1 MSPVLQSPI
10 QVEKMSLVETVDFT
24 GLARTD
30 ALRSTLHIRDKKAA
44 SSVSTTSQASN
55 FDLASTIFFKLSD
68 VDVVKL
74 IGTAF
79 APELERLKQTEP
91 SAEVG
96 SEQTNGNLGP
106 DGLSPSQVIFQK
118 DFPEVNRTLVGILA
132 LKWLISNDYD
142 TFTGYQDTEMKLR
155 EHSFME
161 LRNVFLEGL
170 QSNEDVYALVVATL
184 VNDLG
189 KDDSLWEEVEGLL
202 PRRRH
207 RPNHDEILYLA
218 AQLGLVPLM
227 SDFPN
232 SSPCRA
238 SLDKGLRLG
247 SNLNVAQL
255 AQAENVPASLLAI
268 NSLDSDGH
276 ALTLKFFE
284 ILLDVAGAQGHLD
297 SRCCKTMTE
306 PLYHSY
312 SAIRDALFGL
322 AKGAL
327 SARDAYDTVLSRKA
341 DTLEQT
347 GFRLLRIDHPR
358 ERALLRLLCMA
369 RASSCEEAETVDIAF
384 DTIGLKELNSLVD
397 GLSVDGIQDGDAI
410 IPYYAPSLFA
420 VLLRHLQNSSREK
433 AITALQAMFR
443 FLSRVYAGTK
453 PMSGRPGRIIECD
466 LRFAQAILKSKVF
479 IDSPCVLDDVQI
491 PQDAYGDA
499 IDAGSLG
506 NASV

>member
-1 MSPVLQSPI
+1 
-10 QVEKMSLVETVDFT
+10 MSLVEEVDFT

-30 ALRSTLHIRDKKAA
+30 ALRSAFHIRDEKAA
-44 SSVSTTSQASN
+44 PGISTASQASYL
-55 FDLASTIFFKLSD
+55 DLASTIFFKLPD
-68 VDVVKL
+68 VEVVRL
-74 IGTAF
+74 IGIAF
-79 APELERLKQTEP
+79 APELDRLKQTEP

-96 SEQTNGNLGP
+96 SEQSNGNLGP
-106 DGLSPSQVIFQK
+106 DELSPSQLIFRE

-155 EHSFME
+155 EHSFVT

-189 KDDSLWEEVEGLL
+189 KDDSLWEEVQGLL

-218 AQLGLVPLM
+218 AHLGLVPLIA
-227 SDFPN
+227 DFPS

-238 SLDKGLRLG
+238 SLDKGMRLG

-268 NSLDSDGH
+268 HSLDSDRH

-312 SAIRDALFGL
+312 SAIREALFGL

-327 SARDAYDTVLSRKA
+327 TARDAYDTVLSRKA
-341 DTLEQT
+341 DTLVQT
-347 GFRLLRIDHPR
+347 GFKLLRIDHPK

-369 RASSCEEAETVDIAF
+369 RASSYEEAETIDIAF
-384 DTIGLKELNSLVD
+384 GTIGHRELTSLVD

-420 VLLRHLQNSSREK
+420 VLLRHLQKSSREK
-433 AITALQAMFR
+433 TIAVLQAMFR

-453 PMSGRPGRIIECD
+453 PMDGRPGRVIECD
-466 LRFAQAILKSKVF
+466 LRFAQAILKSTAF
-479 IDSPCVLDDVQI
+479 IDNPCVLDDVQI

-499 IDAGSLG
+499 IDTGSLG
-506 NASV
+506 NASM